1 MRRTETPISATAVD
15 STREQAEQLIERARE
30 LGPVIREHLAEAEHE
45 RRLAKPVHDA
55 LRAAGFQR
63 MLAPKSFGGL
73 EVDPVTCAQVVEE
86 IASFDS
92 AAGWALQAPNVNV
105 WWACRLADTGAEEIY
120 GSDPSTPVAAAFHPP
135 QLAIE
140 VTGGFRVTGRSP
152 LASNIHDCEWAL
164 FSGMI
169 MDDGHA
175 RMTEFGPAMIAFI
188 LPTSDVEILDTW
200 HTLGMRGTDSH
211 DVMFRDVFVPASRTF
226 PLAPQF
232 QPGRHFQGPLYQ
244 FPAAGIIAI
253 FSASVLLATARGAI
267 TELRELA
274 GKKTPFGSL
283 KTLSERGTVQS
294 ALAESEA
301 TLRAARALFYD
312 TMAEAW
318 ARTSSNAGPYA
329 RATSGRAARDD
340 PRSQERSAGD
350 GYNAPT
356 RRHDGHLH
364 EESAR
369 PLLPRRTHAAAA
381 RLRVGEQA
389 RVDRPDL
396 SRPAAGFPADRVLKI
411 DPARAGENDD
421 DDG

>member
-1 MRRTETPISATAVD
+1 MGATYQTPISTAAVG
-15 STREQAEQLIERARE
+15 STREQAEQLIGRARE
-30 LGPVIREHLAEAEHE
+30 LGPVIREHLEEAEHE
-45 RRLAKPVHDA
+45 RRLATPVRDA

-63 MLAPKSFGGL
+63 MLAPKSLGGL

-86 IASFDS
+86 IAGFDS

-120 GSDPSTPVAAAFHPP
+120 GADPSTPVAAAFHPP

-140 VTGGFRVTGRSP
+140 IPGGFRVTGRSP
-152 LASNIHDCEWAL
+152 LASNIHDCDWAL

-169 MDDGHA
+169 MDDGHP

-188 LPTSDVEILDTW
+188 LRTSDLEILDTW
-200 HTLGMRGTDSH
+200 HTLGMRGTDSQ

-244 FPAAGIIAI
+244 FPASGIIAI

-274 GKKTPFGSL
+274 TRKVPFGSL

-318 ARTSSNAGPYA
+318 ARTSSKQGHTLEQRADVLLATIHAVKSAVVVTDTMHRLAGTTGIYTKS
-329 RATSGRAARDD
+329 RLDRYFRDVHTL
-340 PRSQERSAGD
+340 RQHGFVSE
-350 GYNAPT
+350 NK
-356 RRHDGHLH
+356 L
-364 EESAR
+364 ESIGQIFLGLPPDF
-369 PLLPRRTHAAAA
+369 PLIA
-381 RLRVGEQA
+381 
-389 RVDRPDL
+389 
-396 SRPAAGFPADRVLKI
+396 F
-411 DPARAGENDD
+411 
-421 DDG
+421 